1 MSAESHAMQQAAAEF
16 IRDRH
21 LLGAFVGGLL
31 RDMHAAEDVVQ
42 EVWVRLAAEVEKGT
56 HIESQA
62 AWCRGVA
69 RNLVRRHWERQRGAK
84 VLADSAVLEAFMD
97 RVEQCFAEADARE
110 DFATARLAALEEC
123 VAALPERSR
132 RLLSLKYTR
141 RAALEDIAREEGQSF
156 EAVKKALIRIRAAL
170 LECVRR
176 KLARGESPA

>member
-1 MSAESHAMQQAAAEF
+1 MSAESHAIQQTAAEF

-31 RDMHAAEDVVQ
+31 RDIHAAEDVVQ
-42 EVWVRLAAEVEKGT
+42 EVWLRLAAEIGKGT
-56 HIESQA
+56 HIESQP

-84 VLADSAVLEAFMD
+84 VLADSEILEAFID
-97 RVEQCFAEADARE
+97 RVEQCFAEAETRE
-110 DFATARLAALEEC
+110 NFAATRLAALDEC
-123 VAALPERSR
+123 VAALPDRSR
-132 RLLSLKYTR
+132 RLLSLKYTQ
-141 RAALEDIAREEGQSF
+141 RAALEDIAREAGQSF

-176 KLARGESPA
+176 KLAQGGLTP